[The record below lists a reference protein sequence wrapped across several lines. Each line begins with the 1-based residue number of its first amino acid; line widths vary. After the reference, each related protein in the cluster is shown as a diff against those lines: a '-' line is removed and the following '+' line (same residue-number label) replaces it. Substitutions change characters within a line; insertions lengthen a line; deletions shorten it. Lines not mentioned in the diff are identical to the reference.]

1 MRNFLLV
8 LLLSNLGILAWY
20 HWLRE
25 PYTNAPVAPSYEGLP
40 SLELAGDQ
48 PVEQPGP
55 QAFSMKTADERL
67 NAGVSE
73 CRSRGPLSKGSDAAE
88 ARSGQAV
95 DQFDALG
102 RNEPGRL
109 FVGYWV
115 NIAAAEDRAAAE
127 VITDALRADGVTDFY
142 IVPSGN
148 DQNAISLGVFSEL
161 GRAQRRLQ
169 QLSDRGFGAQVNQ
182 RYRDGEVSWLD
193 VSGFGA
199 DNLNLSALGV
209 EVLGLAISDRC
220 PPRSLAAH
228 LASAIPAGYMRATRV
243 KLPSARRR

>member
-8 LLLSNLGILAWY
+8 LLAVNLGILAWY

-25 PYTNAPVAPSYEGLP
+25 PYDNAPIATSYEGLP
-40 SLELAGDQ
+40 SLELAEDQ
-48 PVEQPGP
+48 PVEQSGP
-55 QAFSMKTADERL
+55 QVFSMKTGEELL

-73 CRSRGPLSKGSDAAE
+73 CRSIGPFSKADDAQE
-88 ARSGQAV
+88 AARTLQGLDFSVGR
-95 DQFDALG
+95 

-142 IVPSGN
+142 IVPSGD

-209 EVLGLAISDRC
+209 EVAGLEIRDRC
-220 PPRSLAAH
+220 PPR
-228 LASAIPAGYMRATRV
+228 
-243 KLPSARRR
+243 

>member
-8 LLLSNLGILAWY
+8 LLLINLGILAWY

-40 SLELAGDQ
+40 SLELAGGQ

-55 QAFSMKTADERL
+55 QVFSMKTGEELL

-73 CRSRGPLSKGSDAAE
+73 CRSIGPFSKADDAEE
-88 ARSGQAV
+88 AARTLQGLDFSVRRRS
-95 DQFDALG
+95 
-102 RNEPGRL
+102 EPGQL

-142 IVPSGN
+142 IVPSGD

-209 EVLGLAISDRC
+209 EVPGLEISDRC
-220 PPRSLAAH
+220 PPR
-228 LASAIPAGYMRATRV
+228 
-243 KLPSARRR
+243 